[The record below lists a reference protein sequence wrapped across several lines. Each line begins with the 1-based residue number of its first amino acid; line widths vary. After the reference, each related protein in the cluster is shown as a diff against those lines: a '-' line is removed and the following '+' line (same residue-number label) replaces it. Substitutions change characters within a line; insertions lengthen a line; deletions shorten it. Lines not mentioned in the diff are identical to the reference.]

1 MARAE
6 EPDLQQSRSIKY
18 IYIFIPVPHFA
29 DCVGRHLRWG
39 IGHRTKKTNKKEAAL
54 LKNYWTRYDNVALI
68 VLSSE
73 MGIYVYVV
81 TRGVVQE
88 VHLIAKKPV

>member
-29 DCVGRHLRWG
+29 DCVGRGLA
-39 IGHRTKKTNKKEAAL
+39 IGRKRLIEKEAAL
-54 LKNYWTRYDNVALI
+54 LENYWTRYDNVALI

-73 MGIYVYVV
+73 MGIYVV